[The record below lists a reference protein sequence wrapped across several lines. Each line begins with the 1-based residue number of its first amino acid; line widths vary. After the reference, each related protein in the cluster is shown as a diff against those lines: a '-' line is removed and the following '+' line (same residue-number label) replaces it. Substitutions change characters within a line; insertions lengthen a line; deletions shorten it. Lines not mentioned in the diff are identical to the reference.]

1 MNKRHVLLAASLLP
15 VALVPGLA
23 WGPAA
28 TPVPAPDPLLL
39 IALGGSMLGL
49 LKLRKR

>member
-1 MNKRHVLLAASLLP
+1 MSKSKVFFAVSILP

-39 IALGGSMLGL
+39 IALGGTMLGL
-49 LKLRKR
+49 LKYRKR